1 FMGGLI
7 KAATKAL
14 PAAFCAITKKC

>member
-7 KAATKAL
+7 KAATKIV
-14 PAAFCAITKKC
+14 PAAYCAITKKC